1 MKGLRWSLIIVM
13 EEVGCW
19 STYEMPMPM
28 ENPRWSFI
36 ITMHLVEAYDPFD
49 FVIYLRVCVII
60 LCIQEYVHLSFRV
73 VESSVASNGTSK
85 SNTAQV
91 HIQCLYILF
100 DHCQMRS
107 IFKV

>member
-28 ENPRWSFI
+28 ENPRWSFT
-36 ITMHLVEAYDPFD
+36 ITMHLVEAYELFD
-49 FVIYLRVCVII
+49 TVIYLRVCVFI
-60 LCIQEYVHLSFRV
+60 LYIQEYVHLSFRV